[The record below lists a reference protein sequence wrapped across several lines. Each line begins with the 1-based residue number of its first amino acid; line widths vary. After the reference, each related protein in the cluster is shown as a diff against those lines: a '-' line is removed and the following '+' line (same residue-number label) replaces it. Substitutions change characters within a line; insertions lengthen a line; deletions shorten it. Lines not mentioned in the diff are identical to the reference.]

1 MDGTF
6 CIGLLDVGAHREV
19 ILHPWYLCKD
29 KNEMAIKACE
39 ILRGRG
45 LDSRTRNE
53 SLDKFHNYFRWDRVI
68 HECNAI
74 FGKLIEEQ
82 SAKERTQKISLIIDV
97 TNAARDPANSGV
109 IRVTRRLSRELQRY
123 LDPIFVVWDHDAG
136 GYVLPTKQE
145 SHQLS
150 QFNGPL
156 LTDGRRIS
164 PNEYRISLDEHLP
177 NVSNDNTWMIFPE
190 TVDEKYGCLARQ
202 FARMNDIKLAAIFHD
217 AIPII
222 YPEVVKDVI
231 IRENHAHYTKGISEC
246 DVVIPNSK
254 FSGECLEK
262 FWKDNN
268 IKGCPI
274 VPDPLPGEFGG
285 FERSYNIQE
294 PSQNKINILCVST
307 LEPRKNHKKLIEA
320 CLLMEK
326 IHPELD
332 WNLTLVGNR
341 YAGAFEIAD
350 FVQEVSAKN
359 PRIEWLGVVDDA
371 KLHQLYNEATF
382 TVYPSIIEGFGMPIL
397 ESIWHGRPCICH
409 HEGVMAELAKEGGC
423 LTADVTDVQALSES
437 VYRLATD
444 RDLLIELSRQ
454 AVSRK
459 IKTWDEYV
467 CEFISILK
475 SQNNSSSM
483 SQRGR
488 ILRDDGMDWEDI
500 LYPECLC
507 DNWQMNHSER
517 LALTGLLSR
526 HKPKCS
532 IEIGTY
538 MGGSLS
544 LISQYSE
551 MVFSIDIDPSIP
563 ERLGQFEKCVFP
575 YGTFTSDS
583 AHIIKRTWILSKY
596 LLTLS

>member
-1 MDGTF
+1 
-6 CIGLLDVGAHREV
+6 
-19 ILHPWYLCKD
+19 
-29 KNEMAIKACE
+29 
-39 ILRGRG
+39 
-45 LDSRTRNE
+45 
-53 SLDKFHNYFRWDRVI
+53 
-68 HECNAI
+68 
-74 FGKLIEEQ
+74 
-82 SAKERTQKISLIIDV
+82 V

-563 ERLGQFEKCVFP
+563 ERLGQFENVCFLTGPSQVILPILLKELDTEQIPVDFVLID
-575 YGTFTSDS
+575 GDHS
-583 AHIIKRTWILSKY
+583 AEGIKRDVELLLSY
-596 LLTLS
+596 VPMSLSLL